1 VAVTAVRPLA
11 RALALIAAVVGLAW
25 VAPVGAAGIPRHE
38 ITVAIDPAARTLH
51 VVDTLHPERDGA
63 VEFRLN
69 ANLKIV
75 RAEPT
80 VREIVSP
87 SGRARGS
94 GAARPGET
102 RRYIVEPARGG
113 VIVVEYEGR
122 IDDALSA
129 ESDEFAK
136 GFRSTSGIVAPEGVY
151 LSGATAWYPQLST
164 DFVRFSLTARAPEG
178 WHLVSEGEG
187 TSRDDAGNAHWTSDA
202 PLEEIHLVG
211 GPLQRYRDASGPV
224 EALVYMRAPD
234 PALAERYL
242 SATARYVSLYDGLI
256 GAYPYAKFAL
266 VENFWETGAG
276 MPSFTLLGSKVI
288 RLPFIVDTSY
298 PHEILHNWWGNSVF
312 VDERGGNWSEGL
324 TAYLADHLI
333 AQRRGTGAQYR
344 LEALE
349 KFDAFV
355 DAERDLPLSA
365 FGSRHSGA
373 TQAVGY
379 GKSAMFFHML
389 RRRLGDERFE
399 RTLERLY
406 REQRGRRASFDDLRR
421 AAQAESE
428 SDADLRRFFNAWT
441 QRTGAPALRVS
452 AQARPVGGG
461 WRVSGELAQ
470 VQREAPFPLVVPLV
484 LQTAGGEVRRDVVLN
499 ARTARFR
506 FDVAAEPLAL
516 RCDPFADVFRHVVR
530 GESPPTLGRVFGAPR
545 ALAVVP
551 AQDDDDARAA
561 YRSLAQA
568 WSGGS
573 QQVEVVTDRDI
584 ARLPSDRAVW
594 LFGRGNAWAREV
606 FPAEVAAVASD
617 ALTLGG
623 KRVPVADYA
632 IAMAGRLPGDAGAPA
647 AWIVVDPPQAAAAL
661 ARKLPH
667 YGSQSY
673 AAFAGTEAANVAAGR
688 WPRRASALDVDL
700 RAASARSAPLPAL
713 ESPERPLR

>member
-1 VAVTAVRPLA
+1 MNCIRVF
-11 RALALIAAVVGLAW
+11 ALIAAVVGLAW
-25 VAPVGAAGIPRHE
+25 VSPVGAAGIPRHE
-38 ITVAIDPAARTLH
+38 LTVAIDPAARTLH

-75 RAEPT
+75 RADPA
-80 VREIVSP
+80 VREIVTP
-87 SGRARGS
+87 MQQSGG

-102 RRYIVEPARGG
+102 RRYIAEPARGG
-113 VIVVEYEGR
+113 AIIIEYKGR

-136 GFRSTSGIVAPEGVY
+136 GFRSTSGSVAPQGVY
-151 LSGATAWYPQLST
+151 LSGATAWYPELST

-224 EALVYMRAPD
+224 KALVYLRTPD

-242 SATARYVSLYDGLI
+242 SATARYVSLYSGLI
-256 GAYPYAKFAL
+256 GPYPYAKFAL

-298 PHEILHNWWGNSVF
+298 PHEIVHNWWGNSVF

-344 LEALE
+344 LESLE

-365 FGSRHSGA
+365 FRSRHSGA

-389 RRRLGDERFE
+389 RRRLGDERFQ
-399 RTLERLY
+399 RTLERFY

-421 AAQAESE
+421 AAQAESA
-428 SDADLRRFFNAWT
+428 ADLRGFFREWT
-441 QRTGAPALRVS
+441 TRTGAPALRVTAS
-452 AQARPVGGG
+452 AQPVGSG

-470 VQREAPFPLVVPLV
+470 VQREAPFPLLVPLV
-484 LQTAGGEVRRDVVLN
+484 LQTADGEVRKDVALD
-499 ARTARFR
+499 ARTARFQL
-506 FDVAAEPLAL
+506 DVAAEPLAL
-516 RCDPFADVFRHVVR
+516 RCDPFADVFRHVGR
-530 GESPPTLGRVFGAPR
+530 GESPPTLGRVFGAAR

-551 AQDDDDARAA
+551 ARDDDDARAA

-568 WSGGS
+568 WSGGN
-573 QQVEVVTDRDI
+573 QQIDVVSDRDL

-594 LFGRGNAWAREV
+594 LFGRGNGWAREV

-623 KRVPVADYA
+623 KRVPVADHA
-632 IAMAGRLPGDAGAPA
+632 IAMAGRQPGEAGAPV
-647 AWIVVDPPQAAAAL
+647 AWIVVDLPQAAAAL

-673 AAFAGTEAANVAAGR
+673 AAFSGSEAVNVAAGR

-700 RAASARSAPLPAL
+700 RAASARAAPLPAL
-713 ESPERPLR
+713 ENPERALR

>member
-1 VAVTAVRPLA
+1 MRFGAFALVVALVC
-11 RALALIAAVVGLAW
+11 LAW
-25 VAPVGAAGIPRHE
+25 VAPARAAGTPRHE
-38 ITVAIDPAARTLH
+38 LTVAIDPAARTLH

-75 RAEPT
+75 RAEPA
-80 VREIVSP
+80 VREIASP
-87 SGRARGS
+87 SGRIGGG
-94 GAARPGET
+94 GAARAGET
-102 RRYIVEPARGG
+102 RRYVAEPARGG
-113 VIVVEYEGR
+113 SIVLEYEGR

-136 GFRSTSGIVAPEGVY
+136 GFRSTSGIIAPQGVY
-151 LSGATAWYPQLST
+151 LSGATAWYPELST

-211 GPLQRYRDASGPV
+211 GPLQRYLDASGPV
-224 EALVYMRAPD
+224 EALVYLRAPD
-234 PALAERYL
+234 AALAERYL

-399 RTLERLY
+399 RTLERFY

-421 AAQAESE
+421 AAQAQ
-428 SDADLRRFFNAWT
+428 SDADLRHFFDAWT
-441 QRTGAPALRVS
+441 RRTGAPALRVS
-452 AQARPVGGG
+452 AGARPVAGG

-470 VQREAPFPLVVPLV
+470 VQREAPFPLLVPLV
-484 LQTAGGEVRRDVVLN
+484 LQTADGEVRRDVALN
-499 ARTARFR
+499 ARTARFQ
-506 FDVAAEPLAL
+506 FDVAVEPLAL

-551 AQDDDDARAA
+551 AQDDDDMRAA

-568 WSGGS
+568 WSGGN
-573 QQVEVVTDRDI
+573 QQIDVVTDRDI
-584 ARLPSDRAVW
+584 ARLPNDRAVW
-594 LFGRGNAWAREV
+594 LFGRGNAWAREA

-617 ALTLGG
+617 ALTLGR
-623 KRVPVADYA
+623 KRVPVADHA
-632 IAMAGRLPGDAGAPA
+632 IAVAGRLPGDAGAPA

-673 AAFAGTEAANVAAGR
+673 AAFAGTEAVNVAAGR

-700 RAASARSAPLPAL
+700 RAASARAAPLPAL
-713 ESPERPLR
+713 ENLERPLR

>member
-1 VAVTAVRPLA
+1 V
-11 RALALIAAVVGLAW
+11 LALVGLAG
-25 VAPVGAAGIPRHE
+25 VAPVRAAETPRHE
-38 ITVAIDPAARTLH
+38 LAVAIDPAGRTIH
-51 VVDTLHPERDGA
+51 VVDTLHPGRDGA

-75 RAEPT
+75 RAEPA
-80 VREIVSP
+80 VREIASP
-87 SGRARGS
+87 AQRSAHGS
-94 GAARPGET
+94 AARAGST
-102 RRYIVEPARGG
+102 KRYIAEPLRGG
-113 VIVVEYEGR
+113 AIVLEYEGR

-136 GFRSTSGIVAPEGVY
+136 GFRSTSGIVAPEGIF
-151 LSGATAWYPQLST
+151 LSGATAWVPDLST
-164 DFVRFSLTARAPEG
+164 DLVRFSLTARVPEG

-224 EALVYMRAPD
+224 EALVYLRAAD

-242 SATARYVSLYDGLI
+242 SATARYVGLFSGLI
-256 GAYPYAKFAL
+256 GPYPYAKFAL

-333 AQRRGTGAQYR
+333 AQRRGAGAQHR
-344 LEALE
+344 LGALE
-349 KFDAFV
+349 QFDAFV
-355 DAERDLPLSA
+355 DAERDLPLAA
-365 FGSRHSGA
+365 FRSRHSGA

-389 RRRLGDERFE
+389 RRRLGDERFQ
-399 RTLERLY
+399 RTLERFY

-421 AAQAESE
+421 AAQAESAAE
-428 SDADLRRFFNAWT
+428 LRGFFREWT
-441 QRTGAPALRVS
+441 MRTGAPALRVTAS
-452 AQARPVGGG
+452 AQPAGSG
-461 WRVSGELAQ
+461 WRVTGELAQ
-470 VQREAPFPLVVPLV
+470 VQREAPFPLLVPLV
-484 LQTAGGEVRRDVVLN
+484 LQTADGEVRKDVALD
-499 ARTARFR
+499 ARTTRFQ

-551 AQDDDDARAA
+551 ADGDDGARAA
-561 YRSLAQA
+561 YRSIAQA

-573 QQVEVVTDRDI
+573 QQIEVVTDRDL

-594 LFGRGNAWAREV
+594 LFGRGNAWAREA
-606 FPAEVAAVASD
+606 FAAEAAAISAG
-617 ALTLGG
+617 ALTLAGR
-623 KRVPVADYA
+623 RVPLADHA
-632 IAMAGRLPGDAGAPA
+632 LALAGRLPGDAGAPV
-647 AWIVVDPPQAAAAL
+647 AWIIVDPPQAAAAV

-673 AAFAGTEAANVAAGR
+673 VAFAGTEAASVAAGR
-688 WPRRASALDVDL
+688 WPRRASALDIDL
-700 RAASARSAPLPAL
+700 RAASARSAPLPEL
-713 ESPERPLR
+713 ESAERPLR